1 MVWHKWYKKYREKG
15 DGMSTMVT
23 VKIGNSVRKLRI
35 ERFMS
40 QAELSKAA
48 DVSPAHVGRIERNEH
63 DPHLSTIRK
72 IAKALGVDP
81 SELVDEE
88 IKGSR

>member
-1 MVWHKWYKKYREKG
+1 MP
-15 DGMSTMVT
+15 TIAA
-23 VKIGNSVRKLRI
+23 VKIGKSVRKLRT

-40 QAELSKAA
+40 QAELSKLAG
-48 DVSPAHVGRIERNEH
+48 VSPAHLGRIERNEH

-81 SELVDEE
+81 SELVDE
-88 IKGSR
+88 K

>member
-1 MVWHKWYKKYREKG
+1 MA
-15 DGMSTMVT
+15 TIVT
-23 VKIGNSVRKLRI
+23 VKIGKSVRRLRI

-48 DVSPAHVGRIERNEH
+48 GVSPAHLGRIERNEH

-81 SELVDEE
+81 SELVDE
-88 IKGSR
+88 K

>member
-1 MVWHKWYKKYREKG
+1 MPSSSKSRERG
-15 DGMSTMVT
+15 IRLSTMAA
-23 VKIGNSVRKLRI
+23 VKIGKSVRKLRI

-48 DVSPAHVGRIERNEH
+48 GVSPAHLGRIERNEH

-81 SELVDEE
+81 SELIDEE
-88 IKGSR
+88 

>member
-1 MVWHKWYKKYREKG
+1 
-15 DGMSTMVT
+15 
-23 VKIGNSVRKLRI
+23 VKIGKSVRRLRI
-35 ERFMS
+35 KRFMS

-48 DVSPAHVGRIERNEH
+48 GVSPAHLGRIERNEH

-72 IAKALGVDP
+72 IAEALGVNP

-88 IKGSR
+88 

>member
-1 MVWHKWYKKYREKG
+1 MAP
-15 DGMSTMVT
+15 
-23 VKIGNSVRKLRI
+23 VKIGKSVRKLRI

-48 DVSPAHVGRIERNEH
+48 GISPAHLGRIERNEH

-81 SELVDEE
+81 SKLIDEE
-88 IKGSR
+88 

>member
-1 MVWHKWYKKYREKG
+1 MGRAARKRRG
-15 DGMSTMVT
+15 RGARISTMAA
-23 VKIGNSVRKLRI
+23 VKIGKSVRKLRI

-48 DVSPAHVGRIERNEH
+48 GVSPAHLGRIERNEH

-72 IAKALGVDP
+72 IAEALGVDP
-81 SELVDEE
+81 SELVDE
-88 IKGSR
+88 K

>member
-1 MVWHKWYKKYREKG
+1 MA
-15 DGMSTMVT
+15 TMVA
-23 VKIGNSVRKLRI
+23 VKIGKSVRRSRI
-35 ERFMS
+35 KRFMS

-48 DVSPAHVGRIERNEH
+48 GVSPAHLGRIERNEH

-81 SELVDEE
+81 SELVDE
-88 IKGSR
+88 K

>member
-1 MVWHKWYKKYREKG
+1 MCRAARKCREMG
-15 DGMSTMVT
+15 IRLSTMAA
-23 VKIGNSVRKLRI
+23 VKIDKSVRKLRI
-35 ERFMS
+35 EKFMS

-48 DVSPAHVGRIERNEH
+48 GISPAHLGRIERNEH

-81 SELVDEE
+81 SELIDEE
-88 IKGSR
+88 

>member
-1 MVWHKWYKKYREKG
+1 MAA
-15 DGMSTMVT
+15 
-23 VKIGNSVRKLRI
+23 VKIGKSVRKLRI

-48 DVSPAHVGRIERNEH
+48 GVSPAHLGRIERNEH

-81 SELVDEE
+81 SKLIDEE
-88 IKGSR
+88 